1 MSNLDNSRTKNVV
14 SNLVSQARE
23 SDQDDEDRRLVS
35 CDLCFQPLRRC
46 VGVSCCPASL
56 VCRICAVAHISRH
69 AHCWVCGAKADTQV
83 RGFFKDF
90 FLHYFLVYWIVI
102 NLMRRDLLRYILQ
115 CKILYP

>member
-46 VGVSCCPASL
+46 VGVSCCPAPANLGTVWVQHSRPLLSALNSL
-56 VCRICAVAHISRH
+56 H
-69 AHCWVCGAKADTQV
+69 GTK
-83 RGFFKDF
+83 
-90 FLHYFLVYWIVI
+90 L
-102 NLMRRDLLRYILQ
+102 
-115 CKILYP
+115 

>member
-1 MSNLDNSRTKNVV
+1 MSNLDNSRTKNLV

-23 SDQDDEDRRLVS
+23 SDQDDEDRKLVS

-83 RGFFKDF
+83 RG
-90 FLHYFLVYWIVI
+90 
-102 NLMRRDLLRYILQ
+102 YIIIISFVFPFPPLSFQLKYLQ
-115 CKILYP
+115 QI

>member
-83 RGFFKDF
+83 RGFKEKNITIFSSLF
-90 FLHYFLVYWIVI
+90 FLSILLKYHQQIWLDEKQYFL
-102 NLMRRDLLRYILQ
+102 
-115 CKILYP
+115 

>member
-1 MSNLDNSRTKNVV
+1 MTSIMSNLDNSRTKNVV

-23 SDQDDEDRRLVS
+23 SDQEEEDRKLVS

-83 RGFFKDF
+83 RGYMIISFVFPFPPLCLSFQLKY
-90 FLHYFLVYWIVI
+90 HQQI
-102 NLMRRDLLRYILQ
+102 
-115 CKILYP
+115 